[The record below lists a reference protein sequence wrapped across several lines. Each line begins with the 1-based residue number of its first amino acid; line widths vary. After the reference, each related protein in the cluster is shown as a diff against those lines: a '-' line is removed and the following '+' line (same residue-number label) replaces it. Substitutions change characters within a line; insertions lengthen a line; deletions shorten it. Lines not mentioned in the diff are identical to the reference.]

1 MAIPPRHMAS
11 LMTTVLA
18 ASWAGSASASGDPVS
33 IRKREAD
40 DLPVARGAVQRRRTP
55 GSVASRR
62 RKIRR
67 RGQR

>member
-1 MAIPPRHMAS
+1 MAVSPRHMAS
-11 LMTTVLA
+11 LWTVALA

-62 RKIRR
+62 RKLRR